1 MSMVPIKRTGG
12 SYHRSASIYIR
23 CKCSINKSVTR
34 GFVMREHGWY
44 KHIMGLNQKWPMNLI
59 QYPSIVNFLINLIP
73 VSDVLFSR
81 INYYV
86 TSVSEKH
93 GIEMQG
99 CMKHHKSNHAVEHIY
114 LKLVH
119 QTPHTHTHFGIIY
132 RWVIH
137 TYCAV
142 GQILQCH
149 ILYPF
154 WFGLKIVQM
163 CVCVCGNEKS
173 RERESSINSVYVSIR
188 V

>member
-12 SYHRSASIYIR
+12 SYHRIASIYIR

-99 CMKHHKSNHAVEHIY
+99 CM
-114 LKLVH
+114 
-119 QTPHTHTHFGIIY
+119 
-132 RWVIH
+132 
-137 TYCAV
+137 
-142 GQILQCH
+142 
-149 ILYPF
+149 
-154 WFGLKIVQM
+154 
-163 CVCVCGNEKS
+163 
-173 RERESSINSVYVSIR
+173 
-188 V
+188 